1 MPDTESR
8 LDVLATPLR
17 HALVLGP
24 ELVER
29 VLANRED
36 AAEITAR
43 HRAGLFSQEGFGFL
57 PI

>member
-17 HALVLGP
+17 HALVVGP

-29 VLANRED
+29 GLAHRED
-36 AAEITAR
+36 AAAQR
-43 HRAGLFSQEGFGFL
+43 RDGVRVR
-57 PI
+57 P